1 MLFFLNLYG
10 RHLKLLGPTLAILT
24 HVTFSFSIIFSVLI
38 GLGYMAPDKVLVL
51 RFDVS
56 ATFDIINHGLRI
68 LSIPYIW
75 QAAGLC
81 IYLTFAY
88 VELLFVD

>member
-1 MLFFLNLYG
+1 
-10 RHLKLLGPTLAILT
+10 
-24 HVTFSFSIIFSVLI
+24 
-38 GLGYMAPDKVLVL
+38 MAPDRVLVL